1 GTIDNGSVWVNENLN
16 PAPIEEAPL
25 VTDKG
30 PGVTHELPEGHIGIN
45 GPGTTAEP
53 KPTIDPS
60 TIVVDDKT
68 PATDEPSAPAVEET
82 PAAEETSAPAV
93 EETSAPAADETSAPA
108 VEETEAAAAPV
119 ASNGTTQAPAAQAPA
134 AQAPAANNAQQQNLA
149 QTGASNATLLALG
162 GLAVLVLGAGAV
174 VAARRFQA

>member
-82 PAAEETSAPAV
+82 PADETSAPAV
-93 EETSAPAADETSAPA
+93 EETTAPAADETSAPA

-119 ASNGTTQAPAAQAPA
+119 ASNGTTQAPA